1 MLKTLITA
9 GLLAAS
15 TTLFAQSTPPADTA
29 KKPRAE
35 RRIDCS
41 KATDP
46 KACEARLAKAKAA
59 HQKARQACDGKKG
72 DERRDCVRKEMCA
85 QSADPAKCE
94 ARIKEKAADRGER
107 RAKIREACKDKKG
120 EELRACIRANRATQP
135 QK

>member
-15 TTLFAQSTPPADTA
+15 TTLFAQSTPPGDPA

-41 KATDP
+41 KAKDP
-46 KACEARLAKAKAA
+46 AACEERLAKAKAA
-59 HQKARQACDGKKG
+59 HQKARQACDGKTG
-72 DERRDCVRKEMCA
+72 EERRDCVRKEMCA
-85 QSADPAKCE
+85 QSGDPAKCE
-94 ARIKEKAADRGER
+94 ANIKERGTR

-120 EELRACIRANRATQP
+120 EELKACIRANRAEQA
-135 QK
+135 KK